1 MVKVRKLEWNNDPD
15 LDVNCLGPLCDP
27 FHLTPRNRARHR
39 HILDLMIEG
48 GRLDIARKILATYPY
63 LQGEYGERMARA
75 VREEQDARRNW

>member
-1 MVKVRKLEWNNDPD
+1 MVKVRTLDWNDPD
-15 LDVNCLGPLCDP
+15 LDVNSLVPCDP